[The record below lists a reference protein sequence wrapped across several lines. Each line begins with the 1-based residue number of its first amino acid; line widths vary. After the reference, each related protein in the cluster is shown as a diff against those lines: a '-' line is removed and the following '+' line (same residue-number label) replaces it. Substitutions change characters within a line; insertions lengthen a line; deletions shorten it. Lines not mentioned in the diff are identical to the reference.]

1 MEAEI
6 PYNLSRRLVA
16 VVAMAMVVALVVSS
30 ILFHP
35 FLIAALIV
43 SPIIWLGISICL
55 RKRPRWAYLT
65 AGALSPLVG
74 APLVAGLTEEFTDGK
89 TSPFGLAD
97 EGFNDL
103 IGGFLFGLA
112 YTPWFT
118 LLTFPIGIF
127 MGYIAYQFMR
137 KDVWL

>member
-1 MEAEI
+1 MAPEI
-6 PYNLSRRLVA
+6 PYNLYRRLAA
-16 VVAMAMVVALVVSS
+16 VVAMAVVVALVVSS
-30 ILFHP
+30 ILFRP

-43 SPIIWLGISICL
+43 SPILWLAISLCL
-55 RKRPRWAYLT
+55 GKRPRWAYLT
-65 AGALSPLVG
+65 AGALSPLIG
-74 APLVAGLTEEFTDGK
+74 APIVAGLTEEFTDGQ

-103 IGGFLFGLA
+103 IGGFSFGLA

-118 LLTFPIGIF
+118 IFTFPIGIF
-127 MGYIAYQFMR
+127 MGFIAYQFMR